1 MSVGELMFLMQFEPI
16 KELLR
21 MMSYLFVGMVVLAI
35 FTYCIASRAFRYAK
49 LVSKIIGEGEKR
61 SNENI

>member
-16 KELLR
+16 KDILR
-21 MMSYLFVGMVVLAI
+21 LMSYLFVGMVALAI
-35 FTYCIASRAFRYAK
+35 FTYFIAILALRHAK
-49 LVSKIIGEGEKR
+49 LVSKIIGEGEK